1 MRTKVFNVPA
11 DSMVEFAE
19 LLEEGELE
27 GSIIGTED
35 ESEIKVR
42 VNYERENRTAILDI
56 MEMLENADAE
66 DEE

>member
-11 DSMVEFAE
+11 DSIVELAE
-19 LLEEGELE
+19 LLEENELE

-42 VNYERENRTAILDI
+42 VNYEREDRTAILDI
-56 MEMLENADAE
+56 MEMLENPDENE
-66 DEE
+66 D